1 MVEFSSWEPG
11 SKSPKGKIIE
21 ILGDSGD
28 NNTEMNS
35 IMYEYGLPNSFPLM
49 VEADA
54 ELIPFEISQE
64 EIEEIEKDRGKW
76 QS

>member
-1 MVEFSSWEPG
+1 VSLRFRAPPVEAIGNPG
-11 SKSPKGKIIE
+11 E
-21 ILGDSGD
+21 

-54 ELIPFEISQE
+54 SLIV
-64 EIEEIEKDRGKW
+64 
-76 QS
+76 